1 MQCDRMSN
9 VEFRF
14 VGTGWY
20 RASMEM
26 FLRMY
31 VFVFQR
37 PPPCVHL
44 RGFPDKQNSMGLR
57 IHTHRDRCTYI
68 CMCTI
73 CCVLFA
79 AHWIFNSGASSY
91 RRRTM
96 SSYTV
101 LFCECRISKCAS
113 KFLPL
118 RLAGTRI
125 DVRRGLSIQVCSN

>member
-79 AHWIFNSGASSY
+79 AHWILNSGASPY
-91 RRRTM
+91 RRRTPCFFASVAFRSAPRN
-96 SSYTV
+96 SSHSNWR
-101 LFCECRISKCAS
+101 EHASMCAGDYRY
-113 KFLPL
+113 KFV
-118 RLAGTRI
+118 RI
-125 DVRRGLSIQVCSN
+125 DCG